1 MLYNFSIL
9 LLDIVLLFGV
19 ELLPGGATGT
29 TQNIGGSCQATMTS
43 TGGALGKFAKG
54 RSSNSFLYFA
64 FGSNLSSER
73 IRVQNPSAQYVA
85 SAVLDGYQ
93 LDFKTYSTVPIA
105 KGVVG
110 KLTLRGQAVNKNF
123 DT

>member
-1 MLYNFSIL
+1 MVYNFSILL

-29 TQNIGGSCQATMTS
+29 QNIGGSCQATMTS
-43 TGGALGKFAKG
+43 TRAGGALGKFAKG

-105 KGVVG
+105 LLYYG
-110 KLTLRGQAVNKNF
+110 
-123 DT
+123 

>member
-1 MLYNFSIL
+1 MVYNFSIL
-9 LLDIVLLFGV
+9 LLDIVLLFGA
-19 ELLPGGATGT
+19 ELLPGGATVS
-29 TQNIGGSCQATMTS
+29 QNIDGSCQATMTS
-43 TGGALGKFAKG
+43 TGGALGKFVKG

-73 IRVQNPSAQYVA
+73 IRVQNPSAKYVA

-105 KGVVG
+105 A
-110 KLTLRGQAVNKNF
+110 L
-123 DT
+123 